1 MIKRFKIT
9 GLFGFRNVDIN
20 FEDNV
25 KILIGENGF
34 GKTTILNSLYYLLN
48 RKYKKLSNIEFETI
62 ELIFGNEE
70 EILFSKFELEN
81 YLNYLENN
89 NVNRRFPSSVLRQ
102 LENLDLSELEKF
114 TSFNQE
120 ASNIIISLI
129 EKNEIRKFA
138 PSEIMAREIFR
149 FIKEQPISNVF
160 DKLERT
166 RQDLNF
172 SILYLP
178 TYRRVEEDLKNLGSF
193 KERIVHRSD
202 GRNYYREIEEDLE
215 VTDDTLIHF
224 GMDDV
229 KQKILTIEQE
239 IEKSTLT
246 GFSKLTGEML
256 SLFLNGFRKIEDNEI
271 EELDENTIKIILH
284 RVGTNI
290 PQKDKDGILK
300 LLKDKV
306 KLKARKDLVSFIFQ
320 LIDIYNEH
328 KHLDDKIKNFR
339 DVCNNYLVDKQFR
352 YDESSVDL
360 DIYRN
365 GTDEKVEINKLSSGE
380 KQIISIFSKIY
391 LEKTDNLIVLFDE
404 PELSLSLPWQKRL
417 LPDIV
422 NSKKCEFLLA
432 VTHSP
437 FIFKNEL
444 EKHAIGINIYMDNI
458 NE

>member
-48 RKYKKLSNIEFETI
+48 KKYKKLSNIEFETI
-62 ELIFGNEE
+62 ELIFENEE
-70 EILFSKFELEN
+70 KIQFSKFELEN
-81 YLNYLENN
+81 YVSYQENSN
-89 NVNRRFPSSVLRQ
+89 NHRRFPSTVLKQ
-102 LENLDLSELEKF
+102 LENLDLSELDKF
-114 TSFNQE
+114 TSFNQKT
-120 ASNIIISLI
+120 ASIIYKFI
-129 EKNEIRKFA
+129 EKYEIRKFA
-138 PSEIMAREIFR
+138 PTDMMAREIFR
-149 FIKEQPISNVF
+149 FIKEQPISDVF
-160 DKLERT
+160 DRLEKIRE
-166 RQDLNF
+166 DLTF

-193 KERIVHRSD
+193 KERLVHRD
-202 GRNYYREIEEDLE
+202 NGRTYYKELEEDLE

-224 GMDDV
+224 GMEDV
-229 KQKILTIEQE
+229 RKKIITVEQE
-239 IEKSTLT
+239 IEKSTIT
-246 GFSKLTGEML
+246 GFSKLTGQML

-284 RVGTNI
+284 RVGDNI
-290 PQKDKDGILK
+290 SQEDKGKILT
-300 LLKDKV
+300 LLKNKS
-306 KLKARKDLVSFIFQ
+306 KLKEKNELVSFIFQ

-417 LPDIV
+417 LPDIM
-422 NSKKCEFLLA
+422 NSMKCKFLLA

>member
-1 MIKRFKIT
+1 MIKKFKIT
-9 GLFGFRNVDIN
+9 GLFGFRNVDID
-20 FEDNV
+20 FDDNV

-48 RKYKKLSNIEFETI
+48 KKYAKLSNIEFETM
-62 ELIFGNEE
+62 ELNFQNEE
-70 EILFSKFELEN
+70 KIQFTKFELESYIN
-81 YLNYLENN
+81 YVESNN
-89 NVNRRFPSSVLRQ
+89 NRRMPPSVLKH
-102 LENLDLSELEKF
+102 LETLDLYKLIDDVDI
-114 TSFNQE
+114 NE
-120 ASNIIISLI
+120 AKIIDFI
-129 EKNEIRKFA
+129 KNNEIRHFA
-138 PSEIMAREIFR
+138 PVQIMVREISKY
-149 FIKEQPISNVF
+149 IKDYPSFDVF
-160 DKLERT
+160 DRLEKIRNV
-166 RQDLNF
+166 LNF

-193 KERIVHRSD
+193 KERIIHRNDS
-202 GRNYYREIEEDLE
+202 RSYYREIEEDLE

-224 GMDDV
+224 GMEDV
-229 KQKILTIEQE
+229 KKKIITVEQE
-239 IEKSTLT
+239 IEKSTIT
-246 GFSKLTGEML
+246 GFSKLTGQML
-256 SLFLNGFRKIEDNEI
+256 SLFLNGFRKVQDSEI

-284 RVGTNI
+284 RVGDNI

-300 LLKDKV
+300 LLKDKA
-306 KLKARKDLVSFIFQ
+306 KLKEKKDLVSFIFK

-339 DVCNNYLVDKQFR
+339 DVCNEYLVDKQFR

-391 LEKTDNLIVLFDE
+391 LEKTENLIVLFDE

-417 LPDIV
+417 LPDIM
-422 NSKKCEFLLA
+422 NSEKCKFLLA

-437 FIFKNEL
+437 FIFQNKL
-444 EKHAIGINIYMDNI
+444 ESHAVGINMYMDDI

>member
-1 MIKRFKIT
+1 MIKRFKIM

-25 KILIGENGF
+25 KKLIGENGF

-48 RKYKKLSNIEFETI
+48 EKYKKLSNIEFEII
-62 ELIFGNEE
+62 ELIFENEE
-70 EILFSKFELEN
+70 KILFSKFELES
-81 YLNYLENN
+81 YVSYLENN
-89 NVNRRFPSSVLRQ
+89 NNHRRFPSSVLKQ
-102 LENLDLSELEKF
+102 LENIDLSEFDKF
-114 TSFNQE
+114 TSF
-120 ASNIIISLI
+120 SPKVSSIISKLI

-138 PSEIMAREIFR
+138 PTEIMAREIFK

-160 DKLERT
+160 DRLEKI

-193 KERIVHRSD
+193 KERIVHRD
-202 GRNYYREIEEDLE
+202 NGRTYYKELEEDLE

-224 GMDDV
+224 GMEDV
-229 KQKILTIEQE
+229 RKKIITVEQE
-239 IEKSTLT
+239 IEKSTIT
-246 GFSKLTGEML
+246 GFSKLTGQML

-284 RVGTNI
+284 RVGDNI
-290 PQKDKDGILK
+290 SQEDKGKILT
-300 LLKDKV
+300 LLKNKP
-306 KLKARKDLVSFIFQ
+306 KLKEKNELVSFIFQ

-417 LPDIV
+417 LPDIM

-437 FIFKNEL
+437 FIFENEL
-444 EKHAIGINIYMDNI
+444 DEYAVGINLYMENI
-458 NE
+458 SE

>member
-1 MIKRFKIT
+1 MIKKFKIT

-20 FEDNV
+20 FENNV

-34 GKTTILNSLYYLLN
+34 GKTTVLNSLYYLLN
-48 RKYKKLSNIEFETI
+48 KKYTKLSNIEFETM
-62 ELIFGNEE
+62 ELNFQNEE
-70 EILFSKFELEN
+70 KIQFTKFELESYIN
-81 YLNYLENN
+81 YIESNN
-89 NVNRRFPSSVLRQ
+89 NNRRMPLSVLKH
-102 LENLDLSELEKF
+102 LETLDLSEFINNDDIHEEKIIDFIKNSEIRHFAPMQIMVREISKYIKDYPSFDVFDRLEK
-114 TSFNQE
+114 
-120 ASNIIISLI
+120 
-129 EKNEIRKFA
+129 IR
-138 PSEIMAREIFR
+138 
-149 FIKEQPISNVF
+149 N
-160 DKLERT
+160 T
-166 RQDLNF
+166 LNF

-193 KERIVHRSD
+193 KERIIHRNDS
-202 GRNYYREIEEDLE
+202 RSYYKELEEDLE

-224 GMDDV
+224 GMEDV
-229 KQKILTIEQE
+229 RKKIITVEQE
-239 IEKSTLT
+239 IEKSTIT
-246 GFSKLTGEML
+246 GFSKLTGQML

-284 RVGTNI
+284 RVGDNI
-290 PQKDKDGILK
+290 SQEDKGKILT
-300 LLKDKV
+300 LLKNKP
-306 KLKARKDLVSFIFQ
+306 KLKEKNELVSFIFQ

-404 PELSLSLPWQKRL
+404 PELSLSLPLQKRL
-417 LPDIV
+417 LPDIM
-422 NSKKCEFLLA
+422 NSKKCKFLLA

-444 EKHAIGINIYMDNI
+444 EKHAVGINIYMDNI

>member
-34 GKTTILNSLYYLLN
+34 GKTTVLNSLYYLLN
-48 RKYKKLSNIEFETI
+48 KKYTKLSNIEFETM
-62 ELIFGNEE
+62 ELNFENEE
-70 EILFSKFELEN
+70 KIQFTKFELESYIN
-81 YLNYLENN
+81 YIESNN
-89 NVNRRFPSSVLRQ
+89 NNRRMPSSVLKH
-102 LENLDLSELEKF
+102 LETLDLSELI
-114 TSFNQE
+114 NNDNIQE
-120 ASNIIISLI
+120 EGIIDFI
-129 EKNEIRKFA
+129 KNSEIRKFA
-138 PSEIMAREIFR
+138 PMQIMVREIFKY
-149 FIKEQPISNVF
+149 IKDHPSFDVF
-160 DKLERT
+160 DRLEKIRN
-166 RQDLNF
+166 DLNF

-193 KERIVHRSD
+193 KERIIHRND
-202 GRNYYREIEEDLE
+202 GRSYYRELEEDLE

-224 GMDDV
+224 GMEDV
-229 KQKILTIEQE
+229 RKKIITVEQE
-239 IEKSTLT
+239 IEKSTIT
-246 GFSKLTGEML
+246 GFSKLTGQML
-256 SLFLNGFRKIEDNEI
+256 SLFLNGFRKVQNSEI

-284 RVGTNI
+284 RVGDNI

-300 LLKDKV
+300 LLKDKA
-306 KLKARKDLVSFIFQ
+306 KLKEKKDLVSFIFK

-339 DVCNNYLVDKQFR
+339 DVCNEYLVDKQFR
-352 YDESSVDL
+352 YDESLVDL

-365 GTDEKVEINKLSSGE
+365 DTEEKVEINKLSSGE

-391 LEKTDNLIVLFDE
+391 LEKTENLIVLFDE

-417 LPDIV
+417 LPDIM
-422 NSKKCEFLLA
+422 NSEKCKFLLA

-437 FIFKNEL
+437 FIFQNEL
-444 EKHAIGINIYMDNI
+444 ESHAVGINMYMDDI